1 MRGYYS
7 VSDIVSQIQKVSVIG
22 SGTMGNGIAQVAAT
36 AGYQVILFDISG
48 EQLEKAL
55 QTIKKSLM
63 KLEEKGKLKEP
74 TSDVFKRLKST
85 TQFADLKN
93 SDFVIEA
100 ATENRE
106 IKFKLFADLD
116 ALLTPG
122 VVIATNTSSISVTE
136 VASKTKRPHLIAG
149 MHFMNPVPLMTL
161 VEGIRGLAT
170 DDSCFKVVRQ
180 VAEKMGKVFIEA
192 QDSPGFAVNRV
203 LMPMINEAFFALQE
217 NLASAKDIDS
227 AMKLGCNFPMGPLEL
242 ADFVGLDVCL
252 FVMEVLHR
260 DLGDSKYRP
269 APLLRKYVE
278 AGWKG
283 RKTNR
288 GVYVY

>member
-1 MRGYYS
+1 M
-7 VSDIVSQIQKVSVIG
+7 SDIKARPIQRLGVIG
-22 SGTMGNGIAQVAAT
+22 SGTMGNGIAQVAA
-36 AGYQVILFDISG
+36 ASGYDVVLFDISSL
-48 EQLEKAL
+48 QLEKAV
-55 QTIKKSLM
+55 QAISKSLS
-63 KLEEKGKLKEP
+63 KLAEKGKLQESP
-74 TSDVFKRLKST
+74 EGILRRLKT
-85 TQFADLKN
+85 TSQLSDLKPCQ
-93 SDFVIEA
+93 FIIEA

-106 IKFKLFADLD
+106 VKFKLFSDLD
-116 ALLTPG
+116 QLLDPG
-122 VVIATNTSSISVTE
+122 VILATNTSSISITE
-136 VASKTKRPHLIAG
+136 VASHTRRPEWVAG
-149 MHFMNPVPLMTL
+149 MHFMNPVPIMTL

-170 DDSCFKVVRQ
+170 SDECFQIVRS

-192 QDSPGFAVNRV
+192 KDAPGFAVNRI

-217 NLASAKDIDS
+217 NLASPKDIDT

-278 AGWKG
+278 AGWNG
-283 RKTNR
+283 RKTKR

>member
-1 MRGYYS
+1 MSSIFRPQRKIA
-7 VSDIVSQIQKVSVIG
+7 VVG

-36 AGYQVILFDISG
+36 SGFEVLLFDISQT
-48 EQLEKAL
+48 QLDKAL
-55 QTIKKSLM
+55 QTIQKSLS
-63 KLEEKGKLKEP
+63 KLAEKGKLSE
-74 TSDVFKRLKST
+74 SADIILKRLSPVTELQKLE
-85 TQFADLKN
+85 AAEM
-93 SDFVIEA
+93 VIEA
-100 ATENRE
+100 ATENRQ
-106 IKFKLFADLD
+106 IKFKLFSDLD
-116 ALLTPG
+116 KILAQG
-122 VVIATNTSSISVTE
+122 VIIATNTSSISVTE
-136 VASKTKRPHLIAG
+136 VASHTQRPELIAG

-161 VEGIRGLAT
+161 VEGIKGLAT
-170 DDSCFKVVRQ
+170 SDECFQAVRET
-180 VAEKMGKVFIEA
+180 AEKMGKVFIEA
-192 QDSPGFAVNRV
+192 KDSPGFAVNRV

-217 NLASAKDIDS
+217 GLASAKDLDT

-278 AGWKG
+278 AGWHG
-283 RKTNR
+283 RKSKR